1 MKNRQAAR
9 MIAFLFCGASLMPLA
24 VAADAFRKQPLAKDH
39 PALGAW
45 RVDVPDLKCFE
56 QMEIRADGTR
66 SIISGKEIAQAELSI
81 SAKPNA
87 HGLYKWVDKTVEDNG
102 KPDCSGQVTPIGE
115 VSTNY
120 IGFSADKNSFLLC
133 RDAQGKQ
140 CLAHPFKRLSGDAV

>member
-9 MIAFLFCGASLMPLA
+9 TIAIIFCAASLSPLA
-24 VAADAFRKQPLAKDH
+24 AGAETFHKQPLAKDH

-45 RVDVPDLKCFE
+45 RVEVPDLKCFE

-66 SIISGKEIAQAELSI
+66 SLISGKEVAQAELSI

-87 HGLYKWVDKTVEDNG
+87 HGLYKWIDKTVEDNG
-102 KPDCSGQVTPIGE
+102 KPDCSGQVTPVGE

-133 RDAQGKQ
+133 RDAQGKK
-140 CLAHPFKRLSGDAV
+140 CLAQPFRRLSGDPV